1 MVNCSDFLQDYSSY
15 RDGLLSSERGNEMRS
30 HRAVCES
37 CARYDRVIG
46 GGVELVRSLD
56 TVEPSD
62 DFMDRL
68 QHRIYHVED
77 EMRVSRYS
85 SGTSV
90 ALTIAIA
97 AAIGVTAWTPSLR
110 TATQD
115 VILLPAVVASAPVR
129 TEAIPSV
136 FRAGPILT
144 GPESATFPVGL
155 QNQSIF
161 FRYSPLGVYSGDSQS
176 QLASQ
181 SVSPH

>member
-15 RDGLLSSERGNEMRS
+15 RDGLLSSEREDELRS
-30 HRAVCES
+30 HVAECES

-56 TVEPSD
+56 AVEPSD

-77 EMRVSRYS
+77 EMRVSRSS
-85 SGTSV
+85 SGSSL
-90 ALTIAIA
+90 ALTVAIA

-110 TATQD
+110 PVAQE
-115 VILLPAVVASAPVR
+115 VMLPPIVASAPVR
-129 TEAIPSV
+129 TEVIPSI

-144 GPESATFPVGL
+144 GPESTTFMAGP
-155 QNQSIF
+155 QEQSIF
-161 FRYSPLGVYSGDSQS
+161 FRYSPIGIYVGESQA

-181 SVSPH
+181 PVPPQ